1 MLLICGGIVGS
12 LVGGYILDKTKAY
25 KYVEIFVKKVSTF
38 NSFFFNSKNRKVT
51 FAVYVLSFLS
61 LVLFTS
67 TIHLHEYVAFVT
79 MIIVG

>member
-38 NSFFFNSKNRKVT
+38 NSFFSILKIEKLRLLFMFFHFYLWYCLHQLYT
-51 FAVYVLSFLS
+51 FMNMWLL
-61 LVLFTS
+61 LQ
-67 TIHLHEYVAFVT
+67 
-79 MIIVG
+79 